1 MFVSAY
7 APHFSVPQAVL
18 SLRVRPSSVVYL
30 ALHGI
35 AVVKRSHCRIVRVCC
50 MFRTV
55 RDLCAMVIVCRL
67 LELWELLDS
76 SWFPYGI
83 FCSVCSF
90 SLLRGGGLQNVFSFW
105 VDFYALLPRQVFF
118 NAEGIIK
125 TTSSML

>member
-1 MFVSAY
+1 M
-7 APHFSVPQAVL
+7 QAM
-18 SLRVRPSSVVYL
+18 LRVCERVEMRLYL
-30 ALHGI
+30 VLHGI

-50 MFRTV
+50 MLETG

-76 SWFPYGI
+76 SWFPYGM

-90 SLLRGGGLQNVFSFW
+90 SLLRGRGLQNVFSFW